1 MEGTM
6 LDFDTPSA
14 SPDKQTRTTRIRH
27 DDRLAD
33 LIERAAL
40 ALSVDKST
48 FLRAVI
54 EREATRVLELHSR
67 HTLTPEDA
75 RAFAAAL
82 DASPAP
88 TRRALE
94 ASRDYRARVVHAD

>member
-1 MEGTM
+1 M
-6 LDFDTPSA
+6 LDFDTLSTPA
-14 SPDKQTRTTRIRH
+14 DKLTRTTRIRH
-27 DDRLAD
+27 NDRLAD

-54 EREATRVLELHSR
+54 EREATRILELQSR

-82 DASPAP
+82 DAPPAP

-94 ASRDYRARVVHAD
+94 AARDYGARVVQAD